1 MALID
6 WACSAYAVT
15 QVKPDGTAELST
27 VLAAGPLSNN
37 QRPSWQFRGF
47 ALVIV
52 SNAKPTGRFLRF
64 RHYLSKGWRVLPC
77 GMEHGSA

>member
-1 MALID
+1 
-6 WACSAYAVT
+6 VT
-15 QVKPDGTAELST
+15 QVKPDGTAEFST

-64 RHYLSKGWRVLPC
+64 WHHL
-77 GMEHGSA
+77 